1 MRKLKRFN
9 TNTNLNLTSKDT
21 ENVST
26 FKRTTIDDIYSN
38 ISVSDLMLSILTDN
52 DLSSTEKSIIGL
64 FIDNLLSFDENYD
77 EYKIEFFPT
86 VISIDIDSS
95 IKLSS
100 IRAIYIHKPLNISL
114 QSTIRNMN
122 NLKIKGIID
131 FEKYENGKYINIC
144 FNIGELSYKYF

>member
-21 ENVST
+21 ENVSA

-131 FEKYENGKYINIC
+131 FEKYENGKYINVC

>member
-131 FEKYENGKYINIC
+131 FEKYENGKYINVC

>member
-86 VISIDIDSS
+86 VISIDIDS
-95 IKLSS
+95 
-100 IRAIYIHKPLNISL
+100 
-114 QSTIRNMN
+114 
-122 NLKIKGIID
+122 
-131 FEKYENGKYINIC
+131 
-144 FNIGELSYKYF
+144 